1 MLQGLGWRNGL
12 RAGVAALGLAAA
24 SLGFSADASAE
35 AKKAGDVHIIF
46 ITHGQANDVYW
57 SVVKNGVEAGQKAMG
72 AQVQYFAPD
81 TFDMVKMGQLIDAA
95 VASKP
100 DAIVVSIPD
109 ADALKAP
116 VMNAKAAG
124 IPVGVID
131 SGQDQVHDW
140 GLDLWV
146 GGGSEYQNG
155 VRAGEIM
162 GKAGVKHTICV
173 NHEVGNVSLDDRCR
187 GFKDGLAKNGGA
199 SSDVVP
205 ASMDP
210 TDTSGRVEAYL
221 SAHPET
227 DAILALGPAAAV
239 PIMQRLQQLGSLGKI
254 KMGTF
259 DLSPEV
265 LEAIEKGDLM
275 FGIDSQQYLMGYLPV
290 VFFTMKSLYGTLPT
304 ADVMTGPA
312 FIMKGD
318 AAKVLD
324 LSKQGIR

>member
-1 MLQGLGWRNGL
+1 MNGKIGRWL
-12 RAGVAALGLAAA
+12 RGGAAAAALGIAAFA
-24 SLGFSADASAE
+24 AGGASA
-35 AKKAGDVHIIF
+35 ATKQAGDVHIIF

-57 SVVKNGVEAGQKAMG
+57 SVVKNGVQAGQKVMG
-72 AQVQYFAPD
+72 AKVDYHAPE
-81 TFDMVKMGQLIDAA
+81 TFDMVQMAHLIDAA
-95 VASKP
+95 VAEKP

-109 ADALKAP
+109 ADALKKP
-116 VMNAKAAG
+116 VMDAKAAG

-146 GGGSEYQNG
+146 GGGSEYDNG
-155 VRAGEIM
+155 VHAGEIM
-162 GKAGVKHTICV
+162 GKAGVKHTVCV

-199 SSDVVP
+199 TSDVLP

-210 TDTSGRVEAYL
+210 TDTASRVEAYL
-221 SAHPET
+221 SSHADT
-227 DAILALGPAAAV
+227 DAILALGPAAAT
-239 PIMQRLQQLGSLGKI
+239 PIMQRLQQMGLLGKI

-265 LEAIEKGDLM
+265 LEAIDKGDMM

-290 VFFTMKSLYGTLPT
+290 VFFTMKAMYGTLPT

-318 AAKVLD
+318 AAKVLA
-324 LSKQGIR
+324 LSKEGIR

>member
-1 MLQGLGWRNGL
+1 MNGKFGRWLKTGAAAAVLGI
-12 RAGVAALGLAAA
+12 AALTA
-24 SLGFSADASAE
+24 SGASAATKE
-35 AKKAGDVHIIF
+35 AGDVHIIF

-57 SVVKNGVEAGQKAMG
+57 SVVKNGVQAGQKAMG
-72 AQVQYFAPD
+72 AKVDYHAPE
-81 TFDMVKMGQLIDAA
+81 TFDMVQMAHLIDAA
-95 VASKP
+95 VAEKP

-109 ADALKAP
+109 ADALKQP
-116 VMNAKAAG
+116 IMDAKAAG

-146 GGGSEYQNG
+146 GGGSEYDNG
-155 VRAGEIM
+155 VKAGEIM
-162 GKAGVKHTICV
+162 GKAGVKHTVCV

-199 SSDVVP
+199 TSDVLP

-210 TDTSGRVEAYL
+210 TDTASRVEAYL
-221 SAHPET
+221 SSHADT
-227 DAILALGPAAAV
+227 DAILALGPSAAT
-239 PIMQRLQQLGSLGKI
+239 PIMQRLQQMGLLGKI

-265 LEAIEKGDLM
+265 LEAIDKGDLM

-290 VFFTMKSLYGTLPT
+290 VFFTMKAMYGTLPT

-318 AAKVLD
+318 AAKVLA
-324 LSKQGIR
+324 LSKEGIR

>member
-1 MLQGLGWRNGL
+1 MLTRRKLL
-12 RAGVAALGLAAA
+12 SILEAGVIALGVW
-24 SLGFSADASAE
+24 SLGTEIAVAQP
-35 AKKAGDVHIIF
+35 KKASDVHIVF
-46 ITHGQANDVYW
+46 VTHGQANDVYW
-57 SVVKNGVEAGQKAMG
+57 SVVKNGVQAGQAAMG
-72 AQVQYFAPD
+72 AQVQYFAPE
-81 TFDMVKMGQLIDAA
+81 TFDMVQMGHLIDAA

-109 ADALKAP
+109 ATALKDP
-116 VMNAKAAG
+116 IMNAKAAG
-124 IPVGVID
+124 IPIGVID

-162 GKAGVKHTICV
+162 GKGGVKHALCV
-173 NHEVGNVSLDDRCR
+173 NQEVGNVSLDDRCN
-187 GFKDGLAKNGGA
+187 GFKDGLAKSGA
-199 SSDVVP
+199 TSEVVGVT
-205 ASMDP
+205 MDP
-210 TDTSGRVEAYL
+210 TESSSRVEAYL
-221 SAHPET
+221 TAHPET
-227 DAILALGPAAAV
+227 DAVLALGPSVAG
-239 PIMQRLQQLGSLGKI
+239 PIMQRLRDNGVLGKI

-265 LEAIEKGDLM
+265 LEAVDKGDMM
-275 FGIDSQQYLMGYLPV
+275 FAIDSQQYLMGYLPV
-290 VFFTMKSLYGTLPT
+290 VFFTMKSMYGTLPT

-318 AAKVLD
+318 ASKVLD

>member
-1 MLQGLGWRNGL
+1 MRSNGILFGW
-12 RAGVAALGLAAA
+12 AAAAIAALGLGL
-24 SLGFSADASAE
+24 LGGTSGAE
-35 AKKAGDVHIIF
+35 AQAKAAKDVKIVF

-57 SVVKNGVEAGQKAMG
+57 SVVKNGVEAGAKAMG
-72 AQVQYFAPD
+72 STVEYHSPD
-81 TFDMVKMGQLIDAA
+81 TFDMVAMGRLIDAA

-109 ADALKAP
+109 ATALKQP
-116 VMNAKAAG
+116 IEDAKAAG

-140 GLDLWV
+140 NLDLWV

-162 GKAGVKHTICV
+162 GKAGVKHALCV
-173 NHEVGNVSLDDRCR
+173 NQEVGNVSLDDRCN
-187 GFKDGLAKNGGA
+187 GFKDGLAKSGA
-199 SSDVVP
+199 TSEVVGVT
-205 ASMDP
+205 MDP
-210 TDTSGRVEAYL
+210 SESSGRVEAYL
-221 SAHPET
+221 TAHADT
-227 DAILALGPAAAV
+227 DAVLALGPSVAG
-239 PIMQRLQQLGSLGKI
+239 PIMQRLRETGSLSKL

-265 LEAIEKGDLM
+265 LAAVDKGEMM
-275 FGIDSQQYLMGYLPV
+275 FAIDSQQYLMGYLPV
-290 VFFTMKSLYGTLPT
+290 VFFTMKTMYGTMPT

-312 FIMKGD
+312 FITKGD
-318 AAKVLD
+318 AAKVMD

>member
-1 MLQGLGWRNGL
+1 MNGKIGRWL
-12 RAGVAALGLAAA
+12 RAGAAAAALGIAALAAGGA
-24 SLGFSADASAE
+24 LAATKE
-35 AKKAGDVHIIF
+35 AGDVHIIF

-57 SVVKNGVEAGQKAMG
+57 SVVKNGVQAGQKAMG
-72 AQVQYFAPD
+72 AKVDYHAPE
-81 TFDMVKMGQLIDAA
+81 TFDMVQMAHLIDAA
-95 VASKP
+95 VAEKP

-109 ADALKAP
+109 ADALKKP
-116 VMNAKAAG
+116 VMDAKAAG

-146 GGGSEYQNG
+146 GGGSEYDNG
-155 VRAGEIM
+155 VKAGEIM
-162 GKAGVKHTICV
+162 GKAGVKHTVCV

-199 SSDVVP
+199 TSDVLP

-210 TDTSGRVEAYL
+210 TDTASRVEAYL
-221 SAHPET
+221 SSHADT
-227 DAILALGPAAAV
+227 DAILALGPAAAT
-239 PIMQRLQQLGSLGKI
+239 PIMQRLQQMGLLGKI

-265 LEAIEKGDLM
+265 LEAIDKGDLM

-290 VFFTMKSLYGTLPT
+290 VFFTMKAMYGTLPT

-318 AAKVLD
+318 ASKVLA
-324 LSKQGIR
+324 LSKEGIR

>member
-1 MLQGLGWRNGL
+1 MDAPLLVVVGPTASGKTAAACAIVSRFRHNGL
-12 RAGVAALGLAAA
+12 VVDAFKSTGVALRRDILAMEDSGARHIAMFSDFGICATTSKNAPALTR
-24 SLGFSADASAE
+24 SLLNELSDE
-35 AKKAGDVHIIF
+35 
-46 ITHGQANDVYW
+46 
-57 SVVKNGVEAGQKAMG
+57 
-72 AQVQYFAPD
+72 
-81 TFDMVKMGQLIDAA
+81 
-95 VASKP
+95 KP

-109 ADALKAP
+109 ADALKKP
-116 VMNAKAAG
+116 VMDAKAAG

-146 GGGSEYQNG
+146 GGGSEYDNG
-155 VRAGEIM
+155 VKAGEIM
-162 GKAGVKHTICV
+162 GKAGVKHTVCV

-199 SSDVVP
+199 TSDVLP

-210 TDTSGRVEAYL
+210 TDTVSRVEAYL
-221 SAHPET
+221 SSHPDT
-227 DAILALGPAAAV
+227 DAILALGPSAAA
-239 PIMQRLQQLGSLGKI
+239 PIMQRLQQMGLLGKI

-265 LEAIEKGDLM
+265 LEAIDKGDLM

-290 VFFTMKSLYGTLPT
+290 VFFTMKAMYGTLPT

-318 AAKVLD
+318 AAKVLA
-324 LSKQGIR
+324 LSKEGIR

>member
-1 MLQGLGWRNGL
+1 MNGKFGRWL
-12 RAGVAALGLAAA
+12 RAGAAAAALGIAALTA
-24 SLGFSADASAE
+24 SGASAATKE
-35 AKKAGDVHIIF
+35 AGDVHIIF

-57 SVVKNGVEAGQKAMG
+57 SVVKNGVQAGQKAMG
-72 AQVQYFAPD
+72 ARVDYHAPE
-81 TFDMVKMGQLIDAA
+81 TFDMVQMAHLIDAA
-95 VASKP
+95 VAEKP

-109 ADALKAP
+109 ADALKQP
-116 VMNAKAAG
+116 IMDAKAAG

-146 GGGSEYQNG
+146 GGGSEYDNG
-155 VRAGEIM
+155 VKAGEIM
-162 GKAGVKHTICV
+162 GKAGVKHTVCV

-199 SSDVVP
+199 TSDVLP

-210 TDTSGRVEAYL
+210 TDTASRVEAYL
-221 SAHPET
+221 SSHADT
-227 DAILALGPAAAV
+227 DAILALGPSAAT
-239 PIMQRLQQLGSLGKI
+239 PIMQRLQQMGLLGKI

-265 LEAIEKGDLM
+265 LEAIDKGDLM

-290 VFFTMKSLYGTLPT
+290 VFFTMKAMYGTLPT

-318 AAKVLD
+318 AAKVLA
-324 LSKQGIR
+324 LSKEGIR

>member
-1 MLQGLGWRNGL
+1 MNGKFGKWL
-12 RAGVAALGLAAA
+12 KAGAAAAALGIAALTA
-24 SLGFSADASAE
+24 SGASAATKE
-35 AKKAGDVHIIF
+35 AGDVHIIF

-57 SVVKNGVEAGQKAMG
+57 SVVKNGVQAGQKAMG
-72 AQVQYFAPD
+72 AKVDYHAPE
-81 TFDMVKMGQLIDAA
+81 TFDMVQMAHLIDAA
-95 VASKP
+95 VAEKP

-109 ADALKAP
+109 ADALKQP
-116 VMNAKAAG
+116 IMDAKAAG

-146 GGGSEYQNG
+146 GGGSEYDNG

-162 GKAGVKHTICV
+162 GKAGVKHTVCV

-199 SSDVVP
+199 TSDVLP

-210 TDTSGRVEAYL
+210 TDTASRVEAYL
-221 SAHPET
+221 SSHADT
-227 DAILALGPAAAV
+227 DAILALGPSAAT
-239 PIMQRLQQLGSLGKI
+239 PIMQRLQQMGLLGKI

-265 LEAIEKGDLM
+265 LEAIDKGDLM

-290 VFFTMKSLYGTLPT
+290 VFFTMKAMYGTLPT

-318 AAKVLD
+318 AAKVLA
-324 LSKQGIR
+324 LSKEGIR